1 MKILKKP
8 IITLIVVFSLT
19 FLSKSLD
26 LQYDLTEDKRY
37 SLSKNSISKL
47 RKLDAPIRIDVF
59 LDGDLP
65 NKFIG
70 FRNQL
75 DVFLKQLQKYSDYV
89 ILNYNNPYELG
100 DTEVVIEEMQ
110 RYGMTPEIVL
120 ENTNGNRKE
129 SIIFPW
135 IIVNIG
141 DRSEL
146 VSLLSRQLGDT
157 ENDKIIRSLQQLEYQ
172 IMEGIHKVTLNKK
185 PNLAILTSHQ
195 TSEQI
200 KLADL
205 LKSLRSFYN
214 LASFDLKK
222 KGVTKQATLKNL
234 NRFDGLIISNPK
246 TEFTQSE
253 KYILD
258 QHLLN
263 GGGQLWLVDGIQVD
277 IDSLFNLSGKTYGF
291 PRELNLEDYFFH
303 NGIKIQKTIIE
314 DLYCA
319 PIVLAN
325 GKNNNTKYIPYPW
338 PYYPLSKPLNTSLI
352 GKDVGTI
359 ISQFAS
365 PLDIVN
371 THLNKTILMRTSE
384 YTKSLGPPVLIE
396 IEQATRKIN
405 PLVYNQA
412 SKALGILIEGKN
424 KSLFYNR
431 VKPLSI
437 TNPKNEG
444 VIKMI
449 VFGDGNLA
457 ENQTE
462 KGIPLTLGF
471 DKWTNNF
478 YGNKTLVMNAI
489 HHLTGNKER
498 LNLRSKTWEVAFL
511 DKQKINENV
520 TRWKALILL
529 IPLSLIICIGW
540 IYRLIRS
547 KHLRY

>member
-8 IITLIVVFSLT
+8 LFTLIIVLSLIGI
-19 FLSKSLD
+19 FKLLD
-26 LQYDLTEDKRY
+26 LEYDLTKDKRY
-37 SLSKNSISKL
+37 SLSKRSISKL
-47 RKLDAPIRIDVF
+47 VKIDEPIRIDVF
-59 LDGDLP
+59 LEGNLP
-65 NKFIG
+65 NRFIG

-75 DVFLKQLQKYSDYV
+75 DALLSQLQKYSGNI
-89 ILNYNNPYELG
+89 ILNYNNPYEFG
-100 DTEVVIEEMQ
+100 DSEDVIEEMQ
-110 RYGMTPEIVL
+110 RYGMTPEIVF

-135 IIVNIG
+135 IILNVG
-141 DRSEL
+141 EHSER
-146 VSLLSRQLGDT
+146 VSLLSKQLGDT
-157 ENDKIIRSLQQLEYQ
+157 ENKKIVRSLQQLEFK
-172 IMEGIHKVTLNKK
+172 IMEGLHKVTLNEK

-195 TSEQI
+195 TSEQV

-205 LKSLRSFYN
+205 LKSLRSYYN
-214 LASFDLKK
+214 LASFDLKT
-222 KGVTKQATLKNL
+222 KGVTKQAALENLK
-234 NRFDGLIISNPK
+234 RFDGLIISNPK

-258 QHLLN
+258 QYLLN

-291 PRELNLEDYFFH
+291 PRELNLNDYFF
-303 NGIKIQKTIIE
+303 NIGIKIKKTIIE

-338 PYYPLSKPLNTSLI
+338 PFYPLSKPLNTSLI
-352 GKDVGTI
+352 GKDVGTV

-365 PLDIVN
+365 PLDTIN
-371 THLNKTILMRTSE
+371 TDLNKTILMRTSE
-384 YTKSLGPPVLIE
+384 YTKSQGPPVLIE
-396 IEQATRKIN
+396 LEKVTLKIN
-405 PLVYNQA
+405 PSIYNES
-412 SKALGILIEGKN
+412 SKILGILIEGKN

-437 TNPKNEG
+437 TNIKNEG
-444 VIKMI
+444 IIKMI

-462 KGIPLTLGF
+462 KGFPLTLGF

-489 HHLTGNKER
+489 HHLMDNKE
-498 LNLRSKTWEVAFL
+498 LLSLRKKNWEVAFL
-511 DKQKINENV
+511 DKQKINKTI
-520 TRWKALILL
+520 TRWKGFVLL
-529 IPLSLIICIGW
+529 TPLFFIICTGW
-540 IYRLIRS
+540 VYRLIRS
-547 KHLRY
+547 KHL